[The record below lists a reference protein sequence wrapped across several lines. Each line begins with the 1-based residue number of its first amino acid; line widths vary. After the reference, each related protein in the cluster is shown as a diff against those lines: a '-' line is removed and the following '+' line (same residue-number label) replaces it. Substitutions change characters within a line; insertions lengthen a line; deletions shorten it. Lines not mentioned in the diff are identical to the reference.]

1 MRLHSAY
8 DAATLSAFA
17 GTDATE
23 AATGDIAGALSV
35 DSDSSADTDCAV
47 PPALRARARVA
58 RARARMLAL
67 VHLESDGRRESVLQP
82 EASMALRM
90 AIPPRLKSSMSVR
103 K

>member
-8 DAATLSAFA
+8 DAATLSGF
-17 GTDATE
+17 GGKDAME
-23 AATGDIAGALSV
+23 AASGDIAGAPAM
-35 DSDSSADTDCAV
+35 DSETSSDTDSAGS
-47 PPALRARARVA
+47 PALRARARVP

-82 EASMALRM
+82 EASIALRM